1 MVFLRSLTCSPFVII
16 SYESFFLLVLFWL
29 DGNLCYTILQRKSKT
44 MRIGT
49 SWRIFL
55 EIHKKML
62 KHHLNQVCQ
71 ELDVSQAFS
80 CPYS

>member
-1 MVFLRSLTCSPFVII
+1 MVFLRSLACSPFVII

-29 DGNLCYTILQRKSKT
+29 DGNLSYTILQRKSKT

-62 KHHLNQVCQ
+62 NII
-71 ELDVSQAFS
+71 
-80 CPYS
+80 